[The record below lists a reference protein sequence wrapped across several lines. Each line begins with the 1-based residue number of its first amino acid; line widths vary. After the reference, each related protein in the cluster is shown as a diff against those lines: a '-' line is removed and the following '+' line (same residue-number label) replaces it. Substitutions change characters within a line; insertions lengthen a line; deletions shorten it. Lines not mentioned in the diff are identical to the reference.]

1 MGWQKCEGD
10 LEGKQQPLRNES
22 CSEQTLEMAG
32 NRDLVVGGLSPNV
45 KNGGKCLMTWLLSPN
60 AENGR
65 KSPVTTL
72 LFLLIGR
79 KWRENKI
86 CHSAFFVFRKYDSSL
101 SYVNTERESLSL
113 CSFQTGR

>member
-1 MGWQKCEGD
+1 MGWKKCEGD
-10 LEGKQQPLRNES
+10 LEGKQQPVRNES
-22 CSEQTLEMAG
+22 CSQQTLEMAG

-45 KNGGKCLMTWLLSPN
+45 KNGRKCLMTWLLSPN
-60 AENGR
+60 AENGG

-72 LFLLIGR
+72 LFLLMGR

-86 CHSAFFVFRKYDSSL
+86 CHSRLLSQIIMSL
-101 SYVNTERESLSL
+101 SYALSL